1 MFHSMDSDSGLRQ
14 GLSKYLVTGRGC
26 SITWPRD
33 TCSVSEKY
41 LVQKIF
47 NASTCPNCWTLQPHS
62 QVVVLK
68 RPRHSLWPSWW
79 QAQPHSRCSSS
90 TISRTRSSG
99 TWSRANQRWVSR
111 SRDQLSTN
119 HSSPGRAPSGSSSA
133 SSSPSSPWFWTT
145 ETCDVVI
152 DTLTHIRSAD
162 TNSVALCLQI

>member
-1 MFHSMDSDSGLRQ
+1 MVR
-14 GLSKYLVTGRGC
+14 
-26 SITWPRD
+26 
-33 TCSVSEKY
+33 
-41 LVQKIF
+41 KIF
-47 NASTCPNCWTLQPHS
+47 NGSTCPNCWTLQPHS

-99 TWSRANQRWVSR
+99 TWSWWSWANQRWLLR

-133 SSSPSSPWFWTT
+133 SSSPSSPWFWAT
-145 ETCDVVI
+145 ETCDVRHHDSCYECSECGYRFSGIMPSNNRPV
-152 DTLTHIRSAD
+152 S
-162 TNSVALCLQI
+162 LQIQASN